1 MPDLLKPEQKEL
13 NSDKNAFG
21 STNLFSKIATSFKSK
36 TILTSFTSFSGWG
49 DGTKELLEQFPQV
62 WTRGLLYILVGG
74 AAIIIPWSMLYKIDE
89 TGTAKG
95 RVEPQGRT
103 MKLDAATSGSVLEVK
118 VKEGQIVK
126 KGQSLLIL
134 ESAQAQTELRQI
146 QEKLE
151 GQIARLESMSLVKN
165 QLAVTMATQIQQNQ
179 AQTLEK
185 QTQIDRAQQNLYNL
199 QSNYQ
204 SQFAEKAAQLNQ
216 SAQILKDKQASL
228 NLQKQEKLDRTN
240 QAQQT
245 IVDNIATANMGKIRL
260 ADAQSELNRY
270 NSLYQTGAVAQTKS
284 IEAEGVLKER
294 KLAMIQA
301 QSNTRQSQLRY
312 KEEVSNYNKLMQ
324 QAQSDITQAQI
335 RLQEQQNIY
344 QRSVSQLQS
353 DITQAE
359 LSLKEQQNSYR
370 TLSSSGKLAI
380 LRVQEQIKN
389 IDAQVTSLKSD
400 IVQTRLQIEVV
411 QQQLE
416 KRNITAPI
424 DGIVFQLP
432 IQKSGAMVQPGR
444 MVAEIAPT
452 DSPLTIRAQIA
463 TVDSGSLRLGLPV
476 KLKFDAY
483 PFQDYGVLSGKV
495 IEISPTSAE
504 SSAASGAATYNLQI
518 SLAQNCLQHGD
529 KCIPL
534 RPGETVTAEV
544 IIRQRKIA
552 DFFLDPFRK
561 LQQGGLKL

>member
-1 MPDLLKPEQKEL
+1 MPDLLKPDNKEL
-13 NSDKNAFG
+13 NPEKNAFE
-21 STNLFSKIATSFKSK
+21 SNDFLSKIVTSFKNK

-49 DGTKELLEQFPQV
+49 NGTKEILEQFPQV

-95 RVEPQGRT
+95 RVEPQGQT
-103 MKLDAATSGSVLEVK
+103 MKLDAVTSGSVLEVK
-118 VKEGQIVK
+118 VKEGQTVT

-134 ESAQAQTELRQI
+134 ESDQAQTELRQI
-146 QEKLE
+146 QEKLD
-151 GQIARLESMSLVKN
+151 GQIARLDDTSLVKN
-165 QLAVTMATQIQQNQ
+165 QLSVTMATQMQQNQ
-179 AQTLEK
+179 AQLLEK
-185 QTQIDRAQQNLYNL
+185 QTQIAQAQQNLQSL
-199 QSNYQ
+199 QNNYQ
-204 SQFAEKAAQLNQ
+204 SQFSEKAAQLSQ
-216 SAQILKDKQASL
+216 AAQTLEDRQANL
-228 NLQKQEKLDRTN
+228 NLQKQEKIDRTN

-245 IVDNIATANMGKIRL
+245 IIDNIATANMGKIRL
-260 ADAQSELNRY
+260 ADAQSELTRY
-270 NSLYQTGAVAQTKS
+270 NSLYKTGAVAQTKS
-284 IEAEGVLKER
+284 IEAEGVVKER
-294 KLAMIQA
+294 KLAMLQA
-301 QSNTRQSQLRY
+301 QANTRQSQLRY
-312 KEEVSNYNKLMQ
+312 KEELSSYNKLMQ
-324 QAQSDITQAQI
+324 QAQSDITQAKI
-335 RLQEQQNIY
+335 RLKEQQNIY

-353 DITQAE
+353 DIAQAQ
-359 LSLKEQQNSYR
+359 LRLKEQQNSYR

-389 IDAQVTSLKSD
+389 IDTQAASLKSE
-400 IVQTRLQIEVV
+400 IVQTRLQIEVLK
-411 QQQLE
+411 QQLE

-424 DGIVFQLP
+424 DGVVFQLP

-452 DSPLTIRAQIA
+452 GSPLIIRAQIA
-463 TVDSGSLRLGLPV
+463 TADSGSLRLGLPV

-495 IEISPTSAE
+495 VEISPTSAE
-504 SSAASGAATYNLQI
+504 SSGAATYNLQI
-518 SLAQNCLQHGD
+518 SLARNCLQHGD

-561 LQQGGLKL
+561 LQQGDLKL